1 MLRYEG
7 AGAGH
12 EEEGKDPSVTSLFSS
27 DQLLVQ
33 AAEWKLQAKT
43 LTQQATVMQAQ
54 VNTRRAPGTAHLGA
68 PTEAPLTRCNEHQ
81 LHVGCCVHTQ
91 SHVEVI

>member
-12 EEEGKDPSVTSLFSS
+12 EEEGKDPPNASVLFE
-27 DQLLVQ
+27 QLLVQ

-54 VNTRRAPGTAHLGA
+54 VNTLSAPWSSPGSTTRTTGHNRAT
-68 PTEAPLTRCNEHQ
+68 PT
-81 LHVGCCVHTQ
+81 
-91 SHVEVI
+91 